1 MKRLRNYIDGKFSNS
16 ENIKWISSYNPANGL
31 EICKIE
37 KSNLDDVNNAV
48 KSAKEAFAEF
58 EKIYGRGWYYYEG
71 WNPATYKELPWI
83 TRFHPDYK
91 LYLAYNRRKK
101 RERQVRRD
109 SK

>member
-1 MKRLRNYIDGKFSNS
+1 MKETLAYDKNRNPLKQTKYQSKEWPF
-16 ENIKWISSYNPANGL
+16 KT
-31 EICKIE
+31 K
-37 KSNLDDVNNAV
+37 
-48 KSAKEAFAEF
+48 KSATKAFAEF